1 MKLYLVQHGEAKT
14 KEENPD
20 RPLTDAGKNASK
32 KTACFSAE
40 QAQVSVKAILHSGK
54 TRARDTA
61 EIMASYLCPV
71 KGMIEEKD
79 LLPNDDPQEWASR
92 LSEEKE
98 DIMLVGHLP
107 HLSKLASLLL
117 TGSDGKF
124 SIGFKNSGIV
134 CLQREDNNPWALS
147 WLVTPEI
154 LGEEYLFKT

>member
-14 KEENPD
+14 TEENPD
-20 RPLTDAGKNASK
+20 RPLTDEGKDSSE
-32 KTACFSAE
+32 KTACFAAE
-40 QAQVSVKAILHSGK
+40 QARVSVNAVLHSGK
-54 TRARDTA
+54 TRTRDTA
-61 EIMASYLCPV
+61 EIMAAYLCPV

-92 LSEEKE
+92 LLEEKE

-117 TGSDGKF
+117 TKSDEKV

-134 CLQREDNNPWALS
+134 CLQRDDSSNWLLS
-147 WLVTPEI
+147 WSVTPEI
-154 LGEEYLFKT
+154 LGE